1 MRAGQ
6 ETGPADQ
13 AGSGFCCEGH
23 FSRSLHAQFLH
34 DEGRGAEAGK
44 GALNHVGA
52 DEQRE
57 PVPVGTVEHGQQGR
71 DDDHAA
77 GEDKDGFV
85 DGHFRVS
92 SRNGCDEFQLVHA
105 GELDMGGPGSEVGNI
120 SLVYYQSLIYLY
132 LEDNSNKK
140 YLIDPLQGGNMR
152 RGSS

>member
-57 PVPVGTVEHGQQGR
+57 PVPVGTEEHGQQGR
-71 DDDHAA
+71 DDDHVA
-77 GEDKDGFV
+77 GEDKESFV
-85 DGHFRVS
+85 DGHCRVF
-92 SRNGCDEFQLVHA
+92 SRNKGDEFQQSPEA
-105 GELDMGGPGSEVGNI
+105 GDFCLSILENTNIHLSGDNFNEKYPCGG
-120 SLVYYQSLIYLY
+120 
-132 LEDNSNKK
+132 
-140 YLIDPLQGGNMR
+140 
-152 RGSS
+152 